1 MYNIM
6 NRRTVDIMFSQL
18 YSTNLLSN
26 AMVRSTE
33 MEGSGLLGGGMP
45 SALMVGK
52 HVPLS
57 ITVWTQKEPL
67 SIGPL
72 YFY

>member
-26 AMVRSTE
+26 VMVRSTE

-45 SALMVGK
+45 NALMVGK
-52 HVPLS
+52 HILLS
-57 ITVWTQKEPL
+57 K
-67 SIGPL
+67 SL
-72 YFY
+72 YQIRTLQSRL